1 LISVVAITLFA
12 QAIQAQRGFASL
24 QNLIHENA
32 DFDSAD
38 LAKLEQGHPAVTVL
52 PARHK
57 QEVAVYGL
65 VRVDTPAE
73 RFLQSFRDTMATR
86 SNSAIL
92 EIGRFRSAPSID
104 DLSTLTMESEDIE
117 DLKSCVVGNCE
128 LKLSAK
134 MIDQFQ
140 KSVDWQSSNYATQAT
155 DLYKKMLLEY
165 VRDYLAHGDEALID
179 YADKSR
185 TVSVLQGQRA
195 LLSSLPAFFH
205 QSRQDGNS
213 FSTVENAIVWS
224 KIKFGLKPV
233 LAINH
238 IMIFKNEQELGPE
251 ILVLSKQIYANH
263 YFNGSVA
270 VTGLARNSAGTEE
283 QYLFY
288 ENHSL
293 ADALQGVFSGIKR
306 RVIEREA
313 ADGLTR
319 ILKGTHVRLDSLAA
333 NESEPGPPS
342 QTASTWKRL
351 RVSSKQVVFLLIC
364 VTALVMLALGSY
376 YRKAN
381 IPPGKH
387 AS

>member
-333 NESEPGPPS
+333 NESELGPPS

>member
-1 LISVVAITLFA
+1 MVAITLFA
-12 QAIQAQRGFASL
+12 QAIQAQRGSASL

-32 DFDSAD
+32 EFDSAD
-38 LAKLEQGHPAVTVL
+38 FAKLEQGHPAVTVL

-165 VRDYLAHGDEALID
+165 VRDYLTHGDEALID

-270 VTGLARNSAGTEE
+270 VTGLARNSEE

-293 ADALQGVFSGIKR
+293 ADALQGLFSGIKR

-313 ADGLTR
+313 ADGLTS
-319 ILKGTHVRLDSLAA
+319 ILKGTRVRLDSLAA
-333 NESEPGPPS
+333 NENEPGPPS
-342 QTASTWKRL
+342 QTTSTWKRL
-351 RVSSKQVVFLLIC
+351 RVSSKQVVFLLVC
-364 VTALVMLALGSY
+364 VTGLVMLALGSY

>member
-1 LISVVAITLFA
+1 VVAITLFA

-32 DFDSAD
+32 EFDSAD
-38 LAKLEQGHPAVTVL
+38 FAKLEQGHPAVTVL

-165 VRDYLAHGDEALID
+165 VRDYLTHGDGALID

-263 YFNGSVA
+263 YFNGSVS
-270 VTGLARNSAGTEE
+270 VTGLARNSEE

-293 ADALQGVFSGIKR
+293 ADALQGLFSGIKR

-313 ADGLTR
+313 ADGLTS
-319 ILKGTHVRLDSLAA
+319 ILKGTRVRLDSLAA
-333 NESEPGPPS
+333 NENEPGPPS
-342 QTASTWKRL
+342 QTTSTWKRL
-351 RVSSKQVVFLLIC
+351 RVSSKQVVFLLVC
-364 VTALVMLALGSY
+364 VTGLVMLALGSY

>member
-1 LISVVAITLFA
+1 LISVVAIILFA
-12 QAIQAQRGFASL
+12 QAIQAQRGFASVK
-24 QNLIHENA
+24 NLIHENA
-32 DFDSAD
+32 EFDSAD
-38 LAKLEQGHPAVTVL
+38 FAKLEQGHPAVTVL

-65 VRVDTPAE
+65 VRVDAPAE
-73 RFLQSFRDTMATR
+73 RFLQSFLDTMATR

-92 EIGRFRSAPSID
+92 EIGRFRSVPSID
-104 DLSTLTMESEDIE
+104 DLSTLTMEREDIE

-128 LKLSAK
+128 LKLSAE

-140 KSVDWQSSNYATQAT
+140 KTVEWQSSDYATQAT
-155 DLYKKMLLEY
+155 DLYKRMLLDY
-165 VRDYLAHGDEALID
+165 VRDYLTRGDEALIE

-238 IMIFKNEQELGPE
+238 IMIFKNKQEFGPE
-251 ILVLSKQIYANH
+251 ILILSKQIYANH
-263 YFNGSVA
+263 YFNGSVG
-270 VTGLARNSAGTEE
+270 VTGLARNSAGTDEH
-283 QYLFY
+283 YLFY

-293 ADALQGVFSGIKR
+293 ADALQGLFSGIKR

-313 ADGLTR
+313 ADGLKS
-319 ILKGTHVRLDSLAA
+319 ILKGTQVRLDSLAA
-333 NESEPGPPS
+333 NENETGPPS

>member
-1 LISVVAITLFA
+1 LISVVAIILFA
-12 QAIQAQRGFASL
+12 QAIQAQRGFASVK
-24 QNLIHENA
+24 NLIHENA
-32 DFDSAD
+32 EFDSAD
-38 LAKLEQGHPAVTVL
+38 FAKLEQGHPAVTVL

-65 VRVDTPAE
+65 VRVDAPAE

-92 EIGRFRSAPSID
+92 EIGRFRSVPSID
-104 DLSTLTMESEDIE
+104 DLSTLTMEREDIE

-128 LKLSAK
+128 LKLSAE

-140 KSVDWQSSNYATQAT
+140 KTVEWQSSDYATQAT
-155 DLYKKMLLEY
+155 DLYKRMLLDY
-165 VRDYLAHGDEALID
+165 VRDYLTRGDEALIE

-238 IMIFKNEQELGPE
+238 IMIFKNKQEFGPE
-251 ILVLSKQIYANH
+251 ILILSKQIYANH
-263 YFNGSVA
+263 YFNGSVG
-270 VTGLARNSAGTEE
+270 VTGLARNSAGTDEH
-283 QYLFY
+283 YLFY

-293 ADALQGVFSGIKR
+293 ADALQGLFSGIKR

-313 ADGLTR
+313 ADGLKS
-319 ILKGTHVRLDSLAA
+319 ILKGTQVRLDSLAA
-333 NESEPGPPS
+333 NEIETGPPS